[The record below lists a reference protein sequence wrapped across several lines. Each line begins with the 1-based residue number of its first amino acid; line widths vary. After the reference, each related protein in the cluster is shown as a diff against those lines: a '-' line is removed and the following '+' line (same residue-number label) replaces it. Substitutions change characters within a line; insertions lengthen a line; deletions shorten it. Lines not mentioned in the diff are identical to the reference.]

1 MILFRLI
8 ALLLIVMALMVLG
21 YDVLTSLGSPDGAF
35 TLTGITGF
43 WAIVHAP
50 SLAGFSDFIA
60 NTAPDFAKGII
71 ETVMTW
77 PAVAVLGGLGVV
89 LAVLFRRR
97 GYLD

>member
-35 TLTGITGF
+35 ALTGLSGF
-43 WAIVHAP
+43 WAIVHGP
-50 SLAGFSDFIA
+50 SMAAFADFVA
-60 NTAPDFAKGII
+60 NTAPEWAQGAINMI
-71 ETVMTW
+71 MGW